1 MQTAKPKPPT
11 RSAAEREER
20 ISMDFNDLKKYLD
33 SHDNYL
39 ILTHKSPDGD
49 TLGSAFALC
58 GVLRDMGKKANIVNN
73 ENLPVRYNFLYE
85 DYYVQDFE
93 VETVIAVDIAD
104 TKLFGSRLQKYA
116 DKVDVCIDHHVSNT
130 HYAKE
135 TLLDPEASAA
145 ALVLYEFFR
154 SQGIRPSKLQAKCLY
169 TGIAT
174 DTGCFKFENT
184 TPKAHM
190 AAADL
195 MRYGFNFSKINR
207 KMFDIKSK
215 ERLKVEQMMI
225 AEMEYFF
232 EDRCSVIC
240 LTTQMMNESG
250 VEPAEFDG
258 LAAIPLSVDG
268 VIVGITIKQRHE
280 NVYKLSVRTTD
291 EMDASEFCSRFGGG
305 GHIRAAGCE
314 IEGTLEEVKSRVLD
328 AVRET
333 LEEPEGNKN

>member
-1 MQTAKPKPPT
+1 
-11 RSAAEREER
+11 
-20 ISMDFNDLKKYLD
+20 MDFDGLKKFFE
-33 SHDNYL
+33 SHDNYQ

-58 GVLRDMGKKANIVNN
+58 AALRGMGKKANVINN

-93 VETVIAVDIAD
+93 TETVVAVDIAD
-104 TKLFGSRLQKYA
+104 EKLFGSRLAKYEG
-116 DKVDVCIDHHVSNT
+116 KVDVCIDHHISNT
-130 HYAKE
+130 KYAKE
-135 TLLDPEASAA
+135 TVLDAEASAA
-145 ALVLYEFFR
+145 ALILYEFFR
-154 SQGIRPSKLQAKCLY
+154 SQGIAISALQAKCLY

-195 MRYGFNFSKINR
+195 MRYDFNFSRINR
-207 KMFDIKSK
+207 KMFDVKSK
-215 ERLKVEQMMI
+215 ERLKVEEMMI
-225 AEMEYFF
+225 SEMEYYFD
-232 EDRCSVIC
+232 DRCSIIC
-240 LTTQMMNESG
+240 LTTELMKESG

-258 LAAIPLSVDG
+258 LASIPLSVDG
-268 VIVGITIKQRHE
+268 VIIGITIKQRHE

-291 EMDASEFCSRFGGG
+291 KMDASDFCRGFGGG

-314 IEGTLEEVKSRVLD
+314 IAGTLEEVKDRVLK
-328 AVRET
+328 AVKSA
-333 LEEPEGNKN
+333 LEEISGDL

>member
-1 MQTAKPKPPT
+1 
-11 RSAAEREER
+11 
-20 ISMDFNDLKKYLD
+20 MDFPGLKKFFD
-33 SHDNYL
+33 EHDNYQ

-58 GVLRDMGKKANIVNN
+58 GVLRGMGKKANVVNS

-93 VETVIAVDIAD
+93 IETVVAVDIAD
-104 TKLFGSRLQKYA
+104 EKLFGSRLAKYEG
-116 DKVDVCIDHHVSNT
+116 KVDLCIDHHISNT
-130 HYAKE
+130 KYAKE
-135 TLLDPEASAA
+135 TVLDPDASAA

-154 SQGIRPSKLQAKCLY
+154 SASIALTALQAKCLY

-195 MRYGFNFSKINR
+195 MRYDFNFSHVNR

-215 ERLKVEQMMI
+215 ERLKVEEMMI
-225 AEMEYFF
+225 SEMEYYF
-232 EDRCSVIC
+232 EDRCSIIC

-258 LAAIPLSVDG
+258 LASIPLTVEG
-268 VIVGITIKQRHE
+268 VIIGITIKQRHE

-291 EMDASEFCSRFGGG
+291 EMDASAFCKGFGGG

-314 IEGTLEEVKSRVLD
+314 IEGTLEEVKSRVLG
-328 AVRET
+328 AVEAA
-333 LEEPEGNKN
+333 LEDGR

>member
-1 MQTAKPKPPT
+1 M
-11 RSAAEREER
+11 
-20 ISMDFNDLKKYLD
+20 
-33 SHDNYL
+33 
-39 ILTHKSPDGD
+39 THKSPDGD

-93 VETVIAVDIAD
+93 IETVVAVDIAD
-104 TKLFGSRLQKYA
+104 EKLFGSRLAKYEG
-116 DKVDVCIDHHVSNT
+116 KVDLCIDHHISNT
-130 HYAKE
+130 HYAKH
-135 TLLDPEASAA
+135 TVLDAEASAA

-154 SQGIRPSKLQAKCLY
+154 SQGIAITALQARCLY

-195 MRYGFNFSKINR
+195 MRYDFNFSTINR

-215 ERLKVEQMMI
+215 QRLKVEEMMI
-225 AEMEYFF
+225 SEMEYYFD
-232 EDRCSVIC
+232 DRCTMIC

-250 VEPAEFDG
+250 VEPAEFEG
-258 LAAIPLSVDG
+258 LASIPLSVEG
-268 VIVGITIKQRHE
+268 VVIGITIKQRHE

-291 EMDASEFCSRFGGG
+291 EMDASVFCRSFGGG

-314 IEGTLEEVKSRVLD
+314 IEGTLEAVKDKVLK
-328 AVRET
+328 AVKT
-333 LEEPEGNKN
+333 ALEECDGDR

>member
-1 MQTAKPKPPT
+1 
-11 RSAAEREER
+11 
-20 ISMDFNDLKKYLD
+20 MDFDGLKKFFD
-33 SHDNYL
+33 THDNYM

-58 GVLRDMGKKANIVNN
+58 AALRDLGKKANVINN

-85 DYYVQDFE
+85 DYYVQEFE
-93 VETVIAVDIAD
+93 TETVVAVDVAD
-104 TKLFGSRLQKYA
+104 EKLLGSRLIPKYEG
-116 DKVDVCIDHHVSNT
+116 KVDLCIDHHISNT
-130 HYAKE
+130 FYAKE
-135 TLLDPEASAA
+135 TVLDAEASAA

-154 SQGIRPSKLQAKCLY
+154 AQGFSISALQAKCLY

-195 MRYGFNFSKINR
+195 MRYDFDFSKINR

-215 ERLKVEQMMI
+215 QRLQVEEMMI
-225 AEMEYFF
+225 SEMEYYFD
-232 EDRCSVIC
+232 DRCSVIC

-258 LAAIPLSVDG
+258 LASIPLSVED
-268 VIVGITIKQRHE
+268 VIIGITIKQRHE

-291 EMDASEFCSRFGGG
+291 EMDASAFCRNFGGG

-314 IEGTLEEVKSRVLD
+314 IEGTLEEVKQKVLD
-328 AVRET
+328 AVKSA
-333 LEEPEGNKN
+333 LEEKDSER